1 MKYSYVAFDS
11 DGKKVKGVIDAE
23 NETAAIYHIRNQDL
37 SPVSVAPYKEKA
49 GSWKEIEIMEP
60 DVHNL
65 KMKKKDLMQ
74 FADKMSIML
83 RAGVTLSMAMDV
95 IVNSEKNRR
104 YKKIYRAILTDLYG
118 GASLADSMRTFDA
131 FPEVMVN
138 MVTSG
143 EQTGR
148 LDWAFAKVSELYE
161 KELSLSGKLSS
172 AFAYPLFLVGLMIV
186 LFVVM
191 TVVVLPK
198 FSGMYESFG
207 GELPGITQFVMNIST
222 FLINYGWI
230 LIIVIGVLVVAFFA
244 LMKFSPKFKDSFAEF
259 TLKIPV
265 YGHLTMVSNTCSFS
279 QIASALLQAGVEVV
293 EAVRVAASV
302 IKNKHIA
309 VAVEGAMENVAQGSK
324 LAAALQKLNIFE
336 PLFISMIQIG
346 EEASMLP
353 DTFQKMADLYEAE
366 SADATRKLTSIL
378 EPTLTLAIGL
388 MIALLVVSIILPMF
402 NMYSVILG

>member
-1 MKYSYVAFDS
+1 MKYSYVAFDP
-11 DGKKVKGVIDAE
+11 DGKKIKGTVDAE
-23 NETAAIYHIRNQDL
+23 NETGAIYHLRNQDL

-60 DVHNL
+60 DVHNV
-65 KMKKKDLMQ
+65 KIKKKDLMQ

-83 RAGVTLSMAMDV
+83 RAGVTLAMAMDV

-104 YKKIYRAILTDLYG
+104 YKKVYRAVLTDLYG

-143 EQTGR
+143 EQNGK
-148 LDWAFAKVSELYE
+148 LDWAFAKISTLYQ
-161 KELSLSGKLSS
+161 KELTLSGKISS
-172 AFAYPLFLVGLMIV
+172 AFSYPLFLVGLMVV

-191 TVVVLPK
+191 TVVVLPR
-198 FSGMYESFG
+198 FEGMYEMFG
-207 GELPGITQFVMNIST
+207 GELPGITQFMINMSN
-222 FLINYGWI
+222 FLTAYGWI
-230 LIIVIGVLVVAFFA
+230 VLIVLILIGIGFYL
-244 LMKFSPKFKDSFAEF
+244 LLKYSPTFKDSLAQLA
-259 TLKIPV
+259 LKIPV
-265 YGHLTMVSNTCSFS
+265 YGRLTMVSNTCSFS
-279 QIASALLQAGVEVV
+279 QISAALLQSGVEVV
-293 EAVRVAASV
+293 EAVKIAASV

-309 VAVEGAMENVAQGSK
+309 TAVKGALEDVAQGSK
-324 LAAALQKLNIFE
+324 LYTALQKLGIFE
-336 PLFISMIQIG
+336 SLFISMVQIG

-366 SADATRKLTSIL
+366 SDESTKKLTAIL
-378 EPTLTLAIGL
+378 EPTLTLTIGL
-388 MIALLVVSIILPMF
+388 LIGIMVIAIILPMF

>member
-1 MKYSYVAFDS
+1 MKYSYVAFDP

-172 AFAYPLFLVGLMIV
+172 AFAYPLFLIGLMIA

-198 FSGMYESFG
+198 FSGMYETFG
-207 GELPGITQFVMNIST
+207 GELPGITKFVMSIST

-230 LIIVIGVLVVAFFA
+230 LIIVIGVLAAVFFA
-244 LMKFSPKFKDSFAEF
+244 LMKYSAKFKDSFAEF
-259 TLKIPV
+259 VLKIPV

-293 EAVRVAASV
+293 EAVRVA
-302 IKNKHIA
+302 
-309 VAVEGAMENVAQGSK
+309 VEGAMENVAQGSK
-324 LAAALQKLNIFE
+324 LATALQKLNIFE